1 MSKPNKT
8 NKDHYTQ
15 RGRLTPDDMARE
27 RQKQAEISARAKG
40 KERVT
45 AKTQP
50 NAVGAEAPA
59 RNRSERTPRLG
70 GRASSRARSGSEE

>member
-1 MSKPNKT
+1 MSKPNRT

-15 RGRLTPDDMARE
+15 AGRLTPDDMARQ
-27 RQKQAEISARAKG
+27 RQKQAEVSARAKG

-50 NAVGAEAPA
+50 NSMDAEAPA
-59 RNRSERTPRLG
+59 RTRGERTPRFG
-70 GRASSRARSGSEE
+70 ARASSRPRSGSEE

>member
-1 MSKPNKT
+1 MSKPNKA

-40 KERVT
+40 KQRVT

-50 NAVGAEAPA
+50 NAVAAEAPS
-59 RNRSERTPRLG
+59 RKRSDRTPLVG
-70 GRASSRARSGSEE
+70 GRASNRPRSASGE